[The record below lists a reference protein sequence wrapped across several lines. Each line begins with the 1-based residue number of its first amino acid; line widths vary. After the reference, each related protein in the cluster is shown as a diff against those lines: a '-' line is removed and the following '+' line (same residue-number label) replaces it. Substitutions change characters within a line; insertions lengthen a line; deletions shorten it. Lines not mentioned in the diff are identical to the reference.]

1 MVTPYVVE
9 DVSASS
15 RAPLETS
22 GGDVDLDSLDLRDN
36 ELNKIASE
44 PMVLSGSPFLMY
56 GGSESVSEGK
66 GSSSVS

>member
-1 MVTPYVVE
+1 MWWRMFLP
-9 DVSASS
+9 
-15 RAPLETS
+15 PLGPPWRRLGATWTS
-22 GGDVDLDSLDLRDN
+22 DSLDLRDN
-36 ELNKIASE
+36 ELNKVASE